1 MSYANSMSKISTQSV
16 LKGAGVSK
24 LKSFTF
30 DGYTFSPWI
39 LTHMAKEIDAGT
51 LDVVYESKLNGK
63 AIYNSTENRLYV
75 GFWSAGSISRQA
87 LIVHEVTHAVMDFQA
102 QKIDIAGSESIAYIT
117 QCMYARANSGSSD
130 PDERLY
136 SSNDAKDKVFEI
148 GWRIAGKLIDGGS
161 VDQTDVRDMRQA
173 VSGHPEYASD
183 ATASAGYDGY

>member
-1 MSYANSMSKISTQSV
+1 MAV

-30 DGYTFSPWI
+30 DGYTFSPGI
-39 LTHMAKEIDAGT
+39 LTWMATEIQLGT
-51 LDVVYESKLNGK
+51 LDVMYEPKLNGK

-102 QKIDIAGSESIAYIT
+102 KKVDVATSESIAYIA
-117 QCMYARANSGSSD
+117 QCLYARANSTSTD
-130 PDERLY
+130 PEDRLY
-136 SSNDAKDKVFEI
+136 SENDAKDKVFDV
-148 GWRIAGKLIDGGS
+148 GWKIAGKILDGGT
-161 VDQTDVRDMRQA
+161 VEQADVRDMRQA
-173 VSGHPEYASD
+173 VSGHPEYAAD